1 MLTEKLIYLTDLF
14 KFKPRKEGRKYLPI
28 VYDQNYG
35 ISLWNLERWHPFDAH
50 KWNKI
55 HN

>member
-1 MLTEKLIYLTDLF
+1 MLTEKPICLTDLF
-14 KFKPRKEGRKYLPI
+14 KFKPRKEGRRCLPI

-35 ISLWNLERWHPFDAH
+35 ISLWNLERWHPFDTH